1 MRGRCFPLDRP
12 LCVNRLVFLK
22 LFPLY
27 SNIPVHW
34 CDSAIKTSLF
44 FKYASLLKVF
54 PQLLLDND
62 SQYLVTKIWPIKHYV
77 WKVGI
82 LGPICA
88 LMHTPC
94 CRMDSSLLCRY
105 WTAVI
110 ISSICRCTCNES
122 DAKSDVFVPL
132 LEFFKV
138 WSISHISH
146 RIQTLSMRDKRTDI
160 ALSSKV
166 SVLFT
171 IFWFP
176 S

>member
-1 MRGRCFPLDRP
+1 MRGRCSPLDRP

-34 CDSAIKTSLF
+34 CDSAIKSSLF

-62 SQYLVTKIWPIKHYV
+62 SQYLLTRIWPSIKYEKLEFLAQFVHSCTLPV
-77 WKVGI
+77 EW
-82 LGPICA
+82 
-88 LMHTPC
+88 T
-94 CRMDSSLLCRY
+94 LLCRY
-105 WTAVI
+105 LTAVI
-110 ISSICRCTCNES
+110 ISSICRCTCHES
-122 DAKSDVFVPL
+122 VAESDVFVPL
-132 LEFFKV
+132 LEFFRV
-138 WSISHISH
+138 WSVSHISH
-146 RIQTLSMRDKRTDI
+146 RIQTLSMRHKRTDN
-160 ALSSKV
+160 ALSSNV

-171 IFWFP
+171 SSWFIAP